1 MQGREVRAAAGRGYT
16 VEAMKRQVL
25 LGIPE
30 EDTFFNFTRPEKSHG
45 PIDHYPILLEVRNDD
60 NLAIVRFILTFAC
73 TKRIRIWQERL
84 L

>member
-1 MQGREVRAAAGRGYT
+1 
-16 VEAMKRQVL
+16 MKRQVL

-60 NLAIVRFILTFAC
+60 NLAIVRFILTFA
-73 TKRIRIWQERL
+73 
-84 L
+84 